1 MNRQE
6 ALEKLQAIVDKAG
19 GFVKLENPL
28 QFTVWCAGQW
38 TEIEV
43 CAIVSMAK
51 DSHLNDRGELVT
63 NAELYAI
70 GKDYTA
76 WNIDDFFND
85 NQMSMTVDRL
95 GTMTVEIDYRMR
107 IKIRGCDLKDIVQQF
122 HSMDLSTKDDSAVFE
137 EVLYVCDGKTM
148 EDLTDKFNELS

>member
-1 MNRQE
+1 MNKQK
-6 ALEKLQAIVDKAG
+6 ALEKLQSIVDKAG

-51 DSHLNDRGELVT
+51 DSHLNDRGEFVT

-76 WNIDDFFND
+76 WNIGDFFND

-107 IKIRGCDLKDIVQQF
+107 IKVSGCDLKDIVQKF
-122 HSMDLSTKDDSAVFE
+122 HSMDLSTKDNSAVFD
-137 EVLYVCDGKTM
+137 EVLYVCDSKTM
-148 EDLTDKFNELS
+148 EDLTDKFKELS